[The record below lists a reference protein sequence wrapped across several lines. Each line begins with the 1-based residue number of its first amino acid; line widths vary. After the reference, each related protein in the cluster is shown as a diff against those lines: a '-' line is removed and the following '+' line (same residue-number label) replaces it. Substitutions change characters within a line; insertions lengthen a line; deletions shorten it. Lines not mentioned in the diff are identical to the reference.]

1 MLYQNSSVT
10 GVASLIT
17 PRLYLTDYV
26 TAMNSKKLE
35 ELGITHII
43 SVIEHKPNLP
53 DFIPEIQRH
62 HLPLSDLPEA
72 QILHHL
78 DTTTA
83 FIRRALEE
91 NETNKVLVSINRFGS
106 SLTHWLINW
115 QVHCR
120 LGISRSATVVCA
132 YLIATS
138 KLTVEESI
146 ERVQSLRRVVS
157 PNFGFRQQLGEYA
170 RRYAE
175 DEPNP
180 HQMSMPDILIS
191 GGDVYMD
198 CSW

>member
-1 MLYQNSSVT
+1 MTVGLTQFQVTGKGDLAVSVSAETFSETIKCILPTPFSKMLYQNSSVT

-106 SLTHWLINW
+106 SLTH
-115 QVHCR
+115 
-120 LGISRSATVVCA
+120 
-132 YLIATS
+132 
-138 KLTVEESI
+138 
-146 ERVQSLRRVVS
+146 
-157 PNFGFRQQLGEYA
+157 
-170 RRYAE
+170 
-175 DEPNP
+175 
-180 HQMSMPDILIS
+180 
-191 GGDVYMD
+191 
-198 CSW
+198 